1 MLDRTRM
8 EQEIVKALD
17 HNKVCT
23 FATIEGNKPKQRYMV
38 LFNEGLSLHLATN
51 RQTHK
56 VEELEENPHVSLLV
70 GYEIGGSKDVI
81 EIEGTCAICKDEGIR
96 EKVWNPDL
104 EKWFTGRND
113 PNYVVLNITPHRI
126 EYTGQ
131 NKDNDKRVWLA

>member
-1 MLDRTRM
+1 MLDKTRI

-17 HNKVCT
+17 HNKICS

-81 EIEGTCAICKDEGIR
+81 EIEGICSICTDESLR
-96 EKVWNPDL
+96 EKVWSPEL
-104 EKWFTGRND
+104 EKWFTGPND
-113 PNYVVLNITPHRI
+113 PNYVILDIKPTRMA
-126 EYTGQ
+126 YTGQ
-131 NKDNDKRVWLA
+131 DNDKREWIV

>member
-1 MLDRTRM
+1 M

-17 HNKVCT
+17 HNKICS

-81 EIEGTCAICKDEGIR
+81 EIEGTCSISKEDSLR
-96 EKVWNPDL
+96 KKLWNPEL
-104 EKWFTGRND
+104 EKWFTGPDD
-113 PNYVVLNITPHRI
+113 PNYVILDIKPRRFG
-126 EYTGQ
+126 YTGQ
-131 NKDNDKRVWLA
+131 DNVKREWLA